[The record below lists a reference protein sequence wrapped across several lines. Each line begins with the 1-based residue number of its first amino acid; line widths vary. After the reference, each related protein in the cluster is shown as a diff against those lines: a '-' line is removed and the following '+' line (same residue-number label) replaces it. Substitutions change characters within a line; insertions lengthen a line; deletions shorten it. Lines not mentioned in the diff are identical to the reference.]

1 MEQGWDPQ
9 VSRFFVRIINALAW
23 TLIWMIASA
32 TAGFYFGLA
41 FPERFPVWVCIIYYF
56 SVAITLG
63 LLIRYLMKLRG
74 AR

>member
-9 VSRFFVRIINALAW
+9 VSRFFVRIINAIAW

-41 FPERFPVWVCIIYYF
+41 FPERFPIWVCIVYYLI
-56 SVAITLG
+56 VATALG
-63 LLIRYLMKLRG
+63 LLIRYLVKLR
-74 AR
+74 ALK

>member
-9 VSRFFVRIINALAW
+9 VARFFVRIINALVW

-41 FPERFPVWVCIIYYF
+41 FPERFPFWVCSIYYCC
-56 SVAITLG
+56 VALALVG
-63 LLIRYLMKLRG
+63 LIRYLFRLR
-74 AR
+74 AAK